1 MLRGSNMIKNIVI
14 YLAILIGTFIF
25 NVFYYGWFSWF
36 LLLIVI
42 CIPFISLVISLPF
55 MIIGAVNGITLFAK
69 DKITVGD
76 AFYLGISGKKR
87 PIPFL
92 PQIKIKLKVN
102 NKFAKSK
109 TKQILVYGGT
119 LKKPYYHKVK
129 NVPNHCGCIE
139 ADASYCK
146 VYDMLG
152 IFFIPIKINFHLRC
166 NVMPKPKKPEK
177 LDKNDIFSVVGYKP
191 KSGGGYSESYDL
203 RAYQSGD
210 SLKNIHW
217 KLSSKLD
224 EVIIKEPAQPIY
236 RQLIINAVF
245 SDNCDENDD
254 ILARMSYVCRY
265 IINKNEVC
273 YCSFNGIN
281 ASEIRN
287 LDELER
293 YFYAIYTGIGFN
305 ECSVDKN
312 CIYYS
317 ILPKNEEV
325 STL

>member
-1 MLRGSNMIKNIVI
+1 MYARFNCSSMPLTLYG
-14 YLAILIGTFIF
+14 FICEP
-25 NVFYYGWFSWF
+25 VTE
-36 LLLIVI
+36 
-42 CIPFISLVISLPF
+42 
-55 MIIGAVNGITLFAK
+55 IIGQNCNKSSIIARSFARVLPARVETLTDSATHFR
-69 DKITVGD
+69 VR
-76 AFYLGISGKKR
+76 SG
-87 PIPFL
+87 
-92 PQIKIKLKVN
+92 
-102 NKFAKSK
+102 AKSK

-129 NVPNHCGCIE
+129 NVPKHCGCIE
-139 ADASYCK
+139 ADARYCK

-166 NVMPKPKKPEK
+166 NVMPKPKKPDK

-281 ASEIRN
+281 ASEIIN